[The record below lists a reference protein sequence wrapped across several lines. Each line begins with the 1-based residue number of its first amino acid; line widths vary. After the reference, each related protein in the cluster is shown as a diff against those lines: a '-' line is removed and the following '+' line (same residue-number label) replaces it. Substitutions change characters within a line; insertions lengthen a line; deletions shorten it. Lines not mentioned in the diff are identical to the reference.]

1 LSKLSAKKENLDPAF
16 LGENLDKLFAYVG
29 RVRVEIA
36 ALNLAEKD
44 TGPDRFQAMS
54 KQLDGILEATA
65 DASDKIMGAVEKNNE
80 AIEKLQALVSDD
92 EQAAVIE
99 EIIAG
104 HNEIFEACAFQD
116 LTGQRVTQLSKSVEY
131 VEERVASLHELWG
144 KEELDKI
151 ELEPEVDLTEDEK
164 LLNGPQAKAEAL
176 NQADIDSM
184 FD

>member
-1 LSKLSAKKENLDPAF
+1 LSKLSAKKENIDPAF
-16 LGENLDKLFAYVG
+16 LGENLDKLFAYIDK
-29 RVRVEIA
+29 VRMEVA
-36 ALNLAEKD
+36 ALNHAED
-44 TGPDRFQAMS
+44 DADRFQAMS
-54 KQLDGILEATA
+54 KQLDGILEATT
-65 DASDKIMGAVEKNNE
+65 DASDKIMGAVEKNNL

-92 EQAAVIE
+92 EQSAVIE
-99 EIIAG
+99 EIIEG

-144 KEELDKI
+144 KEELEKI
-151 ELEPEVDLTEDEK
+151 ELEPEKELTEDEK

-176 NQADIDSM
+176 NQADIDAM